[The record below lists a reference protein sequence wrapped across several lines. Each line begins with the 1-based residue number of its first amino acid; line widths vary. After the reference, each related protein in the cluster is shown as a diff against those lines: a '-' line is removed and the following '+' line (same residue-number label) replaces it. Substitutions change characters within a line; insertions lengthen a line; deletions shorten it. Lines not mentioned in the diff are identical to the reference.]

1 MNNKIYYLQYC
12 ISNAKLYYFCF
23 MIEREITGKL
33 LEIAK
38 KYPILTITGPRQSGK
53 TTLVKALFKDYDYV
67 SLENPD
73 IRLQAEEDPNGFMKS
88 HPEKCIIDEIQYV
101 PELLSVIQTTVDE
114 EKTEGRFVLIGSQNH
129 FLLEKV
135 SQILAGRTRV
145 VNLLP
150 LSQIELNSLG
160 NFSPDDYEEIVFKG
174 FYPAIYDGTITPTDF
189 YPAYIETLIN
199 RDVRQIQ
206 NIRHLTIFT
215 HFLKLC
221 AGRAGQILDY
231 SSLARDAGVSVNTA
245 KEWISILEASY
256 VVFRLQPYYQ
266 SFGKRLIKSPKLYFY
281 DTGILSYLLN
291 IRDKTQLNT
300 HYIKGN
306 IFENFILLELLK
318 YRFNKGLPSNIYFWR
333 DNSRNEIDCLIDGTI
348 PEGIEIKSGKTFTK
362 DSIKQ
367 VQFWKRLTGY
377 DSNTFHVVYGGD
389 DSFKFLTHV
398 YSWRNLPK
406 LFSNLQAF

>member
-1 MNNKIYYLQYC
+1 
-12 ISNAKLYYFCF
+12 LYYFCF
-23 MIEREITGKL
+23 MIERQIADKL

-38 KYPILTITGPRQSGK
+38 KYPVLTITGPRQSGK
-53 TTLVKALFKDYDYV
+53 TTLVKELFDGYDYV

-73 IRLQAEEDPNGFMKS
+73 TRLQAEEDPNGFLKS
-88 HPEKCIIDEIQYV
+88 HPGKCIVDEIQHV
-101 PELLSVIQTTVDE
+101 SELLSYIQTTVDE

-129 FLLEKV
+129 FLLEKI
-135 SQILAGRTRV
+135 SQILGGRTKV
-145 VNLLP
+145 VKLLP
-150 LSQIELNSLG
+150 LSQMELSSLG
-160 NFSPDDYEEIVFKG
+160 NFLPDDYEEIVFRG
-174 FYPAIYDGTITPTDF
+174 FYPAIYGDTIAPIDF
-189 YPAYIETLIN
+189 FPAYIETLIH

-206 NIRHLTIFT
+206 NIRNLTVFT

-221 AGRAGQILDY
+221 AGRTGQILDY
-231 SSLARDAGVSVNTA
+231 SSLARDTEVSVNTA

-256 VVFRLQPYYQ
+256 IIFLLRPYYQ
-266 SFGKRLIKSPKLYFY
+266 NFGKRLIKTPKLYFY

-300 HYIKGN
+300 HYLKGN

-318 YRFNKGLPSNIYFWR
+318 YRFNQGLSSNIYFWR
-333 DNSRNEIDCLIDGTI
+333 DNSRNEINCLIDGTP
-348 PEGIEIKSGKTFTK
+348 PEIIEIKSGKTFTK

-367 VQFWKRLTGY
+367 IQFWKRLTGY

-389 DSFKFLTHV
+389 NSFKFLAHV

-406 LFSNLQAF
+406 LFSNLRSF